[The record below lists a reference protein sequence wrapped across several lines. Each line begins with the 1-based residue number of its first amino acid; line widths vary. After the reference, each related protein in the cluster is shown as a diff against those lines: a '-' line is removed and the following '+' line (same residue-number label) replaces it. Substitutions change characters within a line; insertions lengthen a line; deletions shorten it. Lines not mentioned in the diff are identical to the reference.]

1 MGGKTTLFVL
11 LLLGPALLSA
21 VRAGAAGR
29 AALGVG
35 MQAGVAVADDPP
47 ALLGFSPEFFTPK
60 AQGYG
65 ALSAMLSVPLFSIAS
80 LGLGLELHGT
90 TASSPA
96 GGWEYQSH
104 WGGGL
109 RLSAAC
115 GWGLRPPSRLE
126 LGASI
131 GGSFNFDLY
140 TRTTLFFFYPGIFV
154 EPYIALRSARRPNRS
169 LALIMP
175 VDYYFRRDLEF
186 YGSIGIGVRWR
197 FALQ

>member
-1 MGGKTTLFVL
+1 MGRKTTVLIVL
-11 LLLGPALLSA
+11 LLGSGLLLPVTAAAERRPALS
-21 VRAGAAGR
+21 
-29 AALGVG
+29 VG
-35 MQAGVAVADDPP
+35 MQAGVAVADDPV
-47 ALLGFSPEFFTPK
+47 GGYSTEFFTPK
-60 AQGYG
+60 AQACG
-65 ALSAMLSVPLFSIAS
+65 ALSALLSVPLFSVAS
-80 LGLGLELHGT
+80 LGLGLEFHGT

-96 GGWEYQSH
+96 GGWEYRSH
-104 WGGGL
+104 WGGAF

-115 GWGLRPPSRLE
+115 GWELTPPSRLE

-169 LALIMP
+169 LALILP

-186 YGSIGIGVRWR
+186 YGSISIGVRWR